1 MQSSHA
7 ISCIYHKHLT
17 SVVAS
22 APSNLKSEVQSD
34 YTSVVLRWIPPNPLS
49 DTTGYRIFYTGGT
62 SNGMV
67 NVSGGSTNSTT
78 LNDLEKGKMYNISIV
93 GTSEHLF
100 SQSVW
105 RAVELSG

>member
-1 MQSSHA
+1 M
-7 ISCIYHKHLT
+7 IL
-17 SVVAS
+17 
-22 APSNLKSEVQSD
+22 L
-34 YTSVVLRWIPPNPLS
+34 
-49 DTTGYRIFYTGGT
+49 GT
-62 SNGMV
+62 EYFTLEGLYSNGVV
-67 NVSGGSTNSTT
+67 NVSGGSTSNTT